1 MNSKEH
7 VMKLRNCRLITLVF
21 IMLFPFTA
29 ATLGQASNLKQ
40 KAKETLGFAAR
51 QIEETARQGK
61 EGMFARTTE
70 PDGSW
75 RWVKPNDWTSGFFP
89 GLLWF
94 LHESSGKK
102 ELRQW
107 AEKWTAG
114 LEEQKLN
121 TRTHDVGFILN
132 SSFGNGLRITG
143 RKEYREVLLTGANSL
158 ATRFNPRV
166 GCIRSWDHGT
176 WSFPVIVDNMMNLE
190 LLFWAA
196 KNGGDTKL
204 REIAV
209 SHALKTLAE
218 HVRPDGGTFHVV
230 DYNPETG
237 AVKQKKT
244 HQGFRDDSTWARGQA
259 WGIYGFTVCFRET
272 GDKRFLDAAVKLA
285 DYFLA
290 RLPADSVPYW
300 DFQVPNVPQEPRDS
314 SAGAIAASGL
324 LELATLVPES
334 AARDRYRQAAE
345 KILGSLCSDEYLT
358 RGTNIRSIL
367 RHATGS
373 KPANS
378 EVDVALI
385 YGDYYFVEALLRY
398 LHPKRIPKPVVA
410 R

>member
-1 MNSKEH
+1 
-7 VMKLRNCRLITLVF
+7 MKLHNHLSRLLAVAVLLSF
-21 IMLFPFTA
+21 GGA
-29 ATLGQASNLKQ
+29 ALSEESGLKKKAEQALNFATKQ
-40 KAKETLGFAAR
+40 
-51 QIEETARQGK
+51 IDDTARQGK
-61 EGMFARTTE
+61 EGLFPRTTE

-89 GLLWF
+89 GLLWL

-102 ELRQW
+102 EMREW

-121 TRTHDVGFILN
+121 TKTHDVGFILN

-158 ATRFNPRV
+158 ASRFNAHI
-166 GCIRSWDHGT
+166 GCIRSWDHGK
-176 WSFPVIVDNMMNLE
+176 WSFPVIIDNMMNLE

-196 KNGGDTKL
+196 KNGGDAKL

-209 SHALKTLAE
+209 SHALKTRAE

-230 DYNPETG
+230 DYDPESG
-237 AVKQKKT
+237 AVKQKQT
-244 HQGFRDDSTWARGQA
+244 HQGYRDDSTWARGQA
-259 WGIYGFTVCFRET
+259 WGIYGFTMSYRET
-272 GDKRFLDAAVKLA
+272 GDRRFLETAMKLA

-290 RLPADSVPYW
+290 RLPADAVPYW
-300 DFQVPNVPQEPRDS
+300 DFQAPGIPQEPRDS
-314 SAGAIAASGL
+314 SAGAVAASGL
-324 LELATLVPES
+324 QELATLVPEP
-334 AARDRYRQAAE
+334 AARVKYRQAAE
-345 KILGSLCSDEYLT
+345 RILDSLCSDEYLT
-358 RGTNIRSIL
+358 RTTSMRSIL

-373 KPANS
+373 KPGNL

-398 LHPKRIPKPVVA
+398 LHPDRIPKPVA
-410 R
+410 SR